1 MGLFDFLFGKTS
13 PEDSGDSSLD
23 GFCGSGDFH
32 SDFNDGGFM
41 GHDAGSGFDD
51 AGDFGKDGSG
61 FGGSFITYDSSY
73 FKNNDED
80 RAICEDMFGDRAM
93 NHDIDLEYHYGW
105 ENKLNY
111 DTDGYEDEE
120 DW

>member
-1 MGLFDFLFGKTS
+1 MGLFSFLFGKTS

-23 GFCGSGDFH
+23 GFCGSG
-32 SDFNDGGFM
+32 
-41 GHDAGSGFDD
+41 FDD
-51 AGDFGKDGSG
+51 AGDFGKDGSD
-61 FGGSFITYDSSY
+61 FGGSFITYDSSC